1 MTKKKSI
8 TKNYIYNVSYQ
19 VLALITPLI
28 TTPYLSRVL
37 EADGIGIYSFTAA
50 VVSYFNMFASLGTL
64 TYGNR
69 EISYLQDDRKAR
81 SKVFWEIELLSLI
94 TTSLCAI
101 VYILFVLFG
110 AGDNQ
115 LFFAIQIF
123 TLLTV
128 GVDIVWLFQ
137 GMEEFGKIVVRN
149 IIFKVINIAY
159 IFLVVQ
165 TKEDLIFHIG
175 GNAILTFLSHL
186 SLWVYLPKY
195 IDAPDW
201 KALKPLRHL
210 KGTLILFLPTVAMS
224 IYTILDKTMIG
235 IFSTSFENGYYE
247 QALNL
252 SKTVLTLVTS
262 LGAVMIP
269 RMGYHYNRG
278 EHTEVKNLVYQ
289 SYQFVWF
296 LGIPISFGLM
306 GVASNVV
313 PWFYGTGYEKLVT
326 LLPILSLLIPII
338 GLSNVTGIQYLV
350 TTKRENLLTRSV
362 CIGAATNFVCNL
374 ILIPSFG
381 SIGAAVASV
390 IAEGVI
396 TGVQFFM
403 LRKELS
409 FVKVASSSW
418 KYLLAGGMM
427 LVVLVWI
434 GQVLTPSILHT
445 VIMVACGACIYFLV
459 LFIIRDAFF
468 MGYVH
473 KVLNRVLKK

>member
-50 VVSYFNMFASLGTL
+50 VVSYFNMFAALGTL

-81 SKVFWEIELLSLI
+81 SKMFWEIELLSLI
-94 TTSLCAI
+94 TTSICAI
-101 VYILFVLFG
+101 VYILFVIFG

-149 IIFKVINIAY
+149 IIFKIINIVY
-159 IFLVVQ
+159 IFVVVQ
-165 TKEDLIFHIG
+165 TKDDLIFHIG

-195 IDAPDW
+195 VDKPEW
-201 KALKPLRHL
+201 KELRPLRHL
-210 KGTLILFLPTVAMS
+210 KGTFILFLPTVAMS

-235 IFSTSFENGYYE
+235 VFSTSYENGYYE

-252 SKTVLTLVTS
+252 AKTVLTLVTS

-289 SYQFVWF
+289 SYRFVWF

-306 GVASNVV
+306 GIASNVV
-313 PWFYGTGYEKLVT
+313 PWFYGDGYEKLTT

-362 CIGAATNFVCNL
+362 CVGAVTNFICNL

-396 TGVQFFM
+396 TGVQFIM

-409 FVKVASSSW
+409 FIKVVASSW
-418 KYLLAGGMM
+418 KYLLSGGIM
-427 LVVLVWI
+427 LIALVWM

-445 VIMVACGACIYFLV
+445 VIMIACGVCIYFLM
-459 LFIIRDAFF
+459 LFIMRDEFL
-468 MGYVH
+468 MGYVR
-473 KVLNRVLKK
+473 KIQRRQTLE

>member
-1 MTKKKSI
+1 MAKKKSI

-94 TTSLCAI
+94 TTSICAI
-101 VYILFVLFG
+101 VYIGFVLFG

-149 IIFKVINIAY
+149 IIFKIINIAY

-195 IDAPDW
+195 IDKPEW
-201 KALKPLRHL
+201 KELKPLRHL
-210 KGTLILFLPTVAMS
+210 KGTLVLFLPTVAMS

-289 SYQFVWF
+289 SYRFVWF

-313 PWFYGTGYEKLVT
+313 PWFYGDGYEKLIT
-326 LLPILSLLIPII
+326 LLPILCLLIPII

-350 TTKRENLLTRSV
+350 TTKRESLLTRSV
-362 CIGAATNFVCNL
+362 CVGAVTNFICNL

-390 IAEGVI
+390 TAEGVI

-409 FVKVASSSW
+409 FVKVLSSSW
-418 KYLLAGGMM
+418 KYVLSGGLM
-427 LVVLVWI
+427 LFVLVWI

-445 VIMVACGACIYFLV
+445 VIMVACGMCIYFLM
-459 LFIIRDAFF
+459 LFIIKDEFF
-468 MGYVH
+468 MGYVQ
-473 KVLNRVLKK
+473 KVLNKVLKK